1 MKRSILFFLPL
12 VGAVGACDK
21 EPPEQLLYRLIGTV
35 TSDGRPLAG
44 ARVRVQGSS
53 PLGSDDV
60 TETDASG
67 NFNLPLPFREP
78 GDRVTVTAGA
88 VGYRTRTVVEVLP
101 DRTSA
106 SPGAPVSVNLPPV
119 PTDDPSYQ
127 FQNVGFGS
135 PPCNFCHFDQV
146 DRWDDSQHARAAR
159 DPLML
164 DEYRRFVAWWQKLDP
179 DGASEAEA
187 FAGPFLPP
195 EQKGDTGK
203 IFSEEGKRYRVLGD
217 HTSIGECA
225 KCHTPAYA
233 LRGGQ
238 DLRPSVIAA
247 PGQPQVYSEGV
258 TCDFCHKVKE
268 VKLDT
273 EDDLVLSG
281 IDKITVARP
290 GEGDQVMLGQYDDVT
305 FVPMQASYSPL
316 FQKSEFCAD
325 CHVDAKRLRLEEVD
339 ASGTAVGAPAERL
352 IWGEDTYREWRFAP
366 ETVVGVHP
374 PGVQSASGQGPFTTA
389 SNYAGRPLQCQDCH
403 MQDPPPD
410 PQTGERI
417 QDWGD
422 PQFNNTRIAV
432 NAEAVPRDPKT
443 VFPHRF
449 VGRSARFIAWATE
462 LAATARRENGEVVVD
477 VTVDNRHT
485 GHDFPSGLPDRNALL
500 VVEARDGSG
509 ALVRTAGPQLPFWAS
524 GDGQTDP
531 VRDLAGQAGKGWARV
546 LADADGIAP
555 VFYLRAVGDAAA
567 DTRLQPG
574 QRDQSTYRF
583 AAGTGPVTV
592 RIRILHRL
600 RFKTQWDRYLQA
612 NPGTDPAS
620 FETPGDEVTLTVS

>member
-1 MKRSILFFLPL
+1 MKRSIPFLVAL
-12 VGAVGACDK
+12 VSAVGACHED
-21 EPPEQLLYRLIGTV
+21 PPDQVLYRLIGTV
-35 TSDGRPLAG
+35 TSEGRPIAG
-44 ARVRVQGSS
+44 ARVRVQGKS
-53 PLGSDDV
+53 PLGRDDV
-60 TETDASG
+60 TETDANG
-67 NFNLPLPFREP
+67 NFNLPLPFRKA
-78 GDRVTVTAGA
+78 GDRMTVTAGA
-88 VGYRTRTVVEVLP
+88 VNYRTRSVVDVLP
-101 DRTSA
+101 ANT
-106 SPGAPVSVNLPPV
+106 PVTVNLPPI

-127 FQNVGFGS
+127 YQTVDFGN

-146 DRWDDSQHARAAR
+146 DRWDDSQHSRAAR

-179 DGASEAEA
+179 DGATEAEA
-187 FAGPFLPP
+187 FAGPYLPP
-195 EQKGDTGK
+195 AQKGDTGK
-203 IFSEEGKRYRVLGD
+203 VFSEGGQRYRVLGD
-217 HTSIGECA
+217 QTSIGECA

-238 DLRPSVIAA
+238 DLRPSVLA
-247 PGQPQVYSEGV
+247 GQDQVYSEGV
-258 TCDFCHKVKE
+258 TCDFCHKVKS

-273 EDDLVLSG
+273 EDDLVLAG
-281 IDKITVARP
+281 IDKIAVSRP
-290 GEGDQVMLGQYDDVT
+290 GANDQVMFGQYDDVT
-305 FVPMQASYSPL
+305 FVKMQASYSPL
-316 FQKSEFCAD
+316 FEKSEFCAD
-325 CHVDAKRLRLEEVD
+325 CHVDAKRLRLQQVD
-339 ASGTAVGAPAERL
+339 AGGNAVGSPSERL

-366 ETVVGVHP
+366 ETVVGVHA
-374 PGVQSASGQGPFTTA
+374 PGVQSASGQGPFTTTN
-389 SNYAGRPLQCQDCH
+389 NYAGRPLQCQNCH

-410 PQTGERI
+410 LQTGERI
-417 QDWGD
+417 QDWAD

-500 VVEARDGSG
+500 VVEARTAAG
-509 ALVRTAGPQLPFWAS
+509 ALAQTAGPQVPSWGS

-531 VRDLAGQAGKGWARV
+531 TRDLAGQAGKGWARV

-555 VFYLRAVGDAAA
+555 VFYLRAVGDAET
-567 DTRLQPG
+567 DTRLKPG

-592 RIRILHRL
+592 RVRILHRL

-620 FETPGDEVTLTVS
+620 VETPGDEVTLNIP